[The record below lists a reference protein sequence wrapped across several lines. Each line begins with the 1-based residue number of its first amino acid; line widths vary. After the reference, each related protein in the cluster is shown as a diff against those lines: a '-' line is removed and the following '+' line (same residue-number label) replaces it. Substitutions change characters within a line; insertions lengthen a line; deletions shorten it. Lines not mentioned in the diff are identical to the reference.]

1 MLVVLLCVLELHS
14 RHSRYHGLRV
24 VYTRGLISIVLT
36 APLYPTQQTPT
47 KITPKRFSIIIE
59 ELVRT
64 KRLTHF
70 EAVMY
75 YCEQNGLE
83 AHTITKWIDKGMREK
98 IQYNAEELNYLPKTS
113 SLF

>member
-1 MLVVLLCVLELHS
+1 M
-14 RHSRYHGLRV
+14 
-24 VYTRGLISIVLT
+24 TT
-36 APLYPTQQTPT
+36 TQQTPT

-83 AHTITKWIDKGMREK
+83 AHTITRWIDKSMREK
-98 IQYNAEELNYLPKTS
+98 IQYDAEALNYLPKTS